1 MIMKSRGS
9 LGIIAIA
16 LVASVAAGVR
26 GLPNVRSELA
36 ANDDQTRE
44 SIEDS
49 WGPAT
54 RPAYDA
60 HQTQK
65 TVEFWEQRE
74 KKDPRG
80 AIARCNLA
88 GAYLA
93 RQRESG
99 LIEDAVRA
107 ERAAR
112 SSLAI
117 RTSSNVAALKKL
129 ATALLTQHRFPE
141 ALEAANRAAA
151 NDPEAQRLRADIL
164 LELGD
169 YQAARKALRQI
180 PAREEDLNLLALR
193 ARFAELEGKT
203 DRSIELL
210 RQAGRIADS
219 LPDMPAEAVAWYHTM
234 VGHRLI
240 DTGKLDEGAQSCKE
254 ALAIFP
260 RDYRAMTGLAEA
272 AASRHDWKGAIS
284 WGHKAI
290 ETSSQ
295 NPEAFK
301 ILGDAYAEL
310 GRIGEADEQYHRLD
324 QLAHSF
330 PRIYDRHWALFCADK
345 GRQLDDALT
354 LARKD
359 LELRQDLHAY
369 DTLAWVCFKKGLQK
383 EAEAA
388 MEKALSQGTAEA
400 PLFYHAAVIARAAGD
415 PVRAEHYFAR
425 ARSINPTFMEGE
437 SQFNRQD

>member
-1 MIMKSRGS
+1 MILQRRSV
-9 LGIIAIA
+9 LVVLAVA
-16 LVASVAAGVR
+16 LAASVAGALN
-26 GLPNVRSELA
+26 GLPELRWA
-36 ANDDQTRE
+36 HGGNNNL
-44 SIEDS
+44 
-49 WGPAT
+49 T
-54 RPAYDA
+54 RPSVDNSSGPTLRPPYDA
-60 HQTQK
+60 RQTEK

-112 SSLAI
+112 ASLAI

-141 ALEAANRAAA
+141 ALQVADRAAEQ
-151 NDPEAQRLRADIL
+151 DREAQRLRADIL
-164 LELGD
+164 LEMGD
-169 YQAARKALRQI
+169 YQAARKALKQI
-180 PAREEDLNLLALR
+180 PLREEDLNLLALR
-193 ARFAELEGKT
+193 ARFAELEG
-203 DRSIELL
+203 RSTHAIELL
-210 RQAGRIADS
+210 REAGRIADT
-219 LPDMPAEAVAWYHTM
+219 LPDMPAESVAWYHTM
-234 VGHRLI
+234 LGHRLI
-240 DTGKLDEGAQSCKE
+240 DTGKLDEGVQSCE
-254 ALAIFP
+254 DALAIFP

-272 AASRHDWKGAIS
+272 AASRRDWKGAIA

-290 ETSSQ
+290 ETSPQ

-301 ILGDAYAEL
+301 ILGDAYSEL
-310 GRIGEADEQYHRLD
+310 GRTADANQQYHLLE

-330 PRIYDRHWALFCADK
+330 PRIYDRHWALFCADH

-359 LELRQDLHAY
+359 LELRQDVHAY
-369 DTLAWVCFKKGLQK
+369 DTLAWVCFKNGLQK
-383 EAEAA
+383 EAQAA

-400 PLFYHAAVIARAAGD
+400 PLLYHAAMIARAGGD
-415 PVRAEHYFAR
+415 QALAERYLAR
-425 ARSINPTFMEGE
+425 ARSVNPTFMKVDAP
-437 SQFNRQD
+437 FNGRD

>member
-1 MIMKSRGS
+1 MILKRRS
-9 LGIIAIA
+9 LLGAVAIGLA
-16 LVASVAAGVR
+16 ASVAGGLSGLRDLPSAR
-26 GLPNVRSELA
+26 GA
-36 ANDDQTRE
+36 DDQAARKAVDDP
-44 SIEDS
+44 SVPI
-49 WGPAT
+49 A

-60 HQTQK
+60 QQNQK
-65 TVEFWEQRE
+65 TVEFWERRE
-74 KKDPRG
+74 KKDPQG
-80 AIARCNLA
+80 AIARSNLA

-93 RQRESG
+93 RQRETG

-112 SSLAI
+112 ASLEI
-117 RTSSNVAALKKL
+117 RPSSNVAALNKL

-141 ALEAANRAAA
+141 ALLVADQALAR
-151 NDPEAQRLRADIL
+151 DLEAQRLRADIL
-164 LELGD
+164 LEMGD
-169 YQAARKALRQI
+169 YEAARRALSQI

-193 ARFAELEGKT
+193 SRFAELEGKMA
-203 DRSIELL
+203 RSIELL
-210 RQAGRIADS
+210 QDAGRIADL

-234 VGHRLI
+234 AGHRLI
-240 DTGKLDEGAQSCKE
+240 DTGKLDEGVKACND

-272 AASRHDWKGAIS
+272 AASRHDWQGAVA
-284 WGHKAI
+284 WGRKAI
-290 ETSSQ
+290 ETSPQ

-310 GRIGEADEQYHRLD
+310 GRTGEAEEQYQLLER
-324 QLAHSF
+324 LAHSF

-345 GRQLDDALT
+345 GRHLDDALT

-359 LELRQDLHAY
+359 LELRHDLHAY

-388 MEKALSQGTAEA
+388 IEKALTQGTAEA
-400 PLFYHAAVIARAAGD
+400 PLFYHAAMIAQAGGDQARAGKF
-415 PVRAEHYFAR
+415 FAR
-425 ARSINPTFMEGE
+425 ARAANPTFMKGDP
-437 SQFNRQD
+437 QFKGQE